1 MPDPFRSREDL
12 PKPKKKKKKKKVGGG
27 GGFPSANVYV
37 RTHAHTQKKSSFRH
51 FRLSN
56 GELGRR
62 EDFCKFSFQITTKPK
77 P

>member
-12 PKPKKKKKKKKVGGG
+12 PKQKKKRRVRGGL
-27 GGFPSANVYV
+27 PSANVYA

-62 EDFCKFSFQITTKPK
+62 EGFSKFSF
-77 P
+77 